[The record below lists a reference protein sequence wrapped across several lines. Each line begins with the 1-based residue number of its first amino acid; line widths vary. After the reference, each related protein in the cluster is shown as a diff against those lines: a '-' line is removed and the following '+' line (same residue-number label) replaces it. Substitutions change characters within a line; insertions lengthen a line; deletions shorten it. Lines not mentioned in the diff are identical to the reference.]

1 MKEKRTTYIV
11 CIIALIGA
19 IMVMPAS
26 AQLADTPW
34 SMYQHDLNH
43 TGLSPYTG
51 PDTNATKWTYSVG
64 GYSSPPVIGADG
76 TLYVGRGITGFGGGY
91 LCAINPNGTLKW
103 EYGETSGPLSDCGAA
118 VGSDGTVYTG
128 NCQYSGM
135 PYGFCAI
142 NPNGTRKW
150 KCQMGD
156 SSSYSR
162 PAIGSDGT
170 IYIGCD
176 DDHLYAIKPDGTLKW
191 KFLTGHDVRSSPAI
205 GSDGTIYVGSKD
217 KKLYAVNPDGTLKW
231 SYETGGYIYNGASPA
246 IGSDGT
252 IYVGSKD
259 ENLHAINPNGTG
271 KWKYK
276 TGGRIYC
283 TPAIGAD
290 GTIYVGSK
298 DKKLYAITDDGTHG
312 TLKWSYETGDGIWRT
327 SPAIDAVGTIY
338 IGSRDKK
345 FYAINPDGTLKW
357 SYETGDIIQWS
368 APAIG
373 SDGTVYIGSGDGK
386 LYAFGPGQA
395 PCGCVGEHYT
405 FTCGMEVNESC
416 VFNCDMSCPAG
427 HGLVIGSDDIIIDG
441 AGYTIDGVS
450 PATCENADRAGISGT
465 TTNEPRD
472 NVTIKNMEIKNFCC
486 GIHLEGFGALGK
498 FTNVTIDNCTIHDN
512 GVNITARKTHGI
524 KAIKVH
530 DSTIENCKIY
540 NNTGGTGCTPP
551 CENGGSG
558 IFLKIGDDNV
568 ITNNEIYDNKKGG
581 FFCKASPKRCEISH
595 NEIWGN
601 HQGGLILRCK
611 CTQNF
616 TIEYNNASC
625 NYGTGIFIGGPCN
638 TIRHNN
644 VSNNM
649 NGAIE
654 TLPDTG
660 TNGCGVNFG
669 RDDVGDCGYAPCGSM
684 GSRLNTLI
692 NNTICDNEYRD
703 IWERAAVRGTNN
715 GVENKCDEPDGWNDD
730 GTSGCT
736 YPCVVLKSDLVIRD
750 KSEAWI
756 NDTHFNVNYKVCNIG
771 EGDADASEA
780 TLYVD
785 GTDVEHQFTPT
796 LDAGTCTDEMT
807 FTTEVECP
815 CGETV
820 NITVCADNGEV
831 IDESDETNNC
841 EVNMVEC
848 PSCAKPDL
856 VIEDKHE
863 TWINEAHFNI
873 SYKVC
878 NIGGEDAGASE
889 ATLYIDGTDVEHQ
902 DTPALDAGACTDEM
916 TFTTEVECPCGETI
930 NITVCADNGEIIDE
944 SDETNNCKV
953 NIVECPPCPEM
964 PDLVIS
970 EKHEEWINFNEKTY
984 NVTYTVNNIGEGP
997 AGASTTSIKIDGTE
1011 EATDSVP
1018 VLAAGASHT
1027 AELGPFTISGN
1038 KDIISVCADKDN
1050 VVDESDEANNCME
1063 NEWKY
1068 GVETATGTGTAYFD
1082 SDTGTMEGLTAVDEA
1097 TLPEEGKPDLVFK
1110 HGFFSFNITGFT
1122 GQAVNVIITLPS
1134 DLPAGTQYWK
1144 YGPTPD
1150 NHTEHWYQ
1158 LPMEIIDGNKIRI
1171 TLVDNGLGD
1180 DILTGEDGEI
1190 VDRGGTGSPPG
1201 VPPVA
1206 VPVYN
1211 IFGLFSL
1218 VGILSVVLAVT
1229 SMGRRKRR

>member
-1 MKEKRTTYIV
+1 M
-11 CIIALIGA
+11 
-19 IMVMPAS
+19 
-26 AQLADTPW
+26 
-34 SMYQHDLNH
+34 
-43 TGLSPYTG
+43 
-51 PDTNATKWTYSVG
+51 
-64 GYSSPPVIGADG
+64 SS
-76 TLYVGRGITGFGGGY
+76 
-91 LCAINPNGTLKW
+91 
-103 EYGETSGPLSDCGAA
+103 CGAA
-118 VGSDGTVYTG
+118 VGSDGTVYFTG
-128 NCQYSGM
+128 DISLY
-135 PYGFCAI
+135 AI
-142 NPNGTRKW
+142 NPNGTLKW
-150 KCQMGD
+150 RSAILGD
-156 SSSYSR
+156 APSESR
-162 PAIGSDGT
+162 PVIGSDGT
-170 IYIGCD
+170 IYVGCT

-692 NNTICDNEYRD
+692 NNTICDNEYLD

-730 GTSGCT
+730 GVTGCT
-736 YPCVVLKSDLVIRD
+736 YPCEEEVWADLSITE
-750 KSEAWI
+750 KSEEW
-756 NDTHFNVNYKVCNIG
+756 VV
-771 EGDADASEA
+771 EGS
-780 TLYVD
+780 
-785 GTDVEHQFTPT
+785 
-796 LDAGTCTDEMT
+796 
-807 FTTEVECP
+807 
-815 CGETV
+815 
-820 NITVCADNGEV
+820 
-831 IDESDETNNC
+831 
-841 EVNMVEC
+841 
-848 PSCAKPDL
+848 
-856 VIEDKHE
+856 
-863 TWINEAHFNI
+863 
-873 SYKVC
+873 
-878 NIGGEDAGASE
+878 
-889 ATLYIDGTDVEHQ
+889 
-902 DTPALDAGACTDEM
+902 
-916 TFTTEVECPCGETI
+916 
-930 NITVCADNGEIIDE
+930 
-944 SDETNNCKV
+944 
-953 NIVECPPCPEM
+953 
-964 PDLVIS
+964 
-970 EKHEEWINFNEKTY
+970 TY
-984 NVTYTVNNIGEGP
+984 NVIYTVKNDGDAE

-1011 EATDSVP
+1011 EATDPVP
-1018 VLAAGASHT
+1018 GLAAGASHT
-1027 AELGPFTISGN
+1027 ATVGPFTMSG
-1038 KDIISVCADKDN
+1038 DSDTILVCADKDN
-1050 VVDESDEANNCME
+1050 AVSESNETNNCVE
-1063 NEWKY
+1063 NEFECTSAPQLVTY
-1068 GVETATGTGTAYFD
+1068 TISNTTITPPQTTEIDVEFSERVEAWVSIED
-1082 SDTGTMEGLTAVDEA
+1082 SDRNLVNELYHSPGVTDPDPKTWDGTYTDGTQVPDGDYYVNVTGLNTTTGLSVVNDTETITVTSAGEPDIISFAPHSPVSDTEGA
-1097 TLPEEGKPDLVFK
+1097 TRT
-1110 HGFFSFNITGFT
+1110 FNITT
-1122 GQAVNVIITLPS
+1122 NQIVNVNWLINGTEVQTNESVTEASYTNASAVIGTWNVSAVVENANGSDMQTWIWKVTEAGAAPTADSFGVEDASGRSGTYVEVPVSITNVMNGPVQGIRLRVDYNESVLNLMNIGNGVLTSAWTDLRLGEDRHTMVIATAYTGEALPDGS
-1134 DLPAGTQYWK
+1134 SGSVIRLNFSVIGLPGDTSQMDMSLIELSNPDGEVGTAPAKNGAFTVSKLGSIAG
-1144 YGPTPD
+1144 
-1150 NHTEHWYQ
+1150 
-1158 LPMEIIDGNKIRI
+1158 RI
-1171 TLVDNGLGD
+1171 TYACNETGIAGVNVNLTTESTVNTTVTNETGYYNFTEVIPGSYFVNASKPMFWDNSTEVTVIAGETTTADMMLWLKGD
-1180 DILTGEDGEI
+1180 LNGDGYI
-1190 VDRGGTGSPPG
+1190 ADAGD
-1201 VPPVA
+1201 
-1206 VPVYN
+1206 
-1211 IFGLFSL
+1211 
-1218 VGILSVVLAVT
+1218 VVLMLRASVGDIPGDMRYDLNGNDGIADAGDVVLMLRA
-1229 SMGRRKRR
+1229 SVGDIELM